1 MEKNSLF
8 VLQTSLL
15 IWVVLRSLHII
26 PSLQVH
32 INEPFYQILIGLL
45 IACISWMDPLI
56 GILCTIV
63 LLVNLKS
70 LNIETLFVCIDEED
84 IHNIVQT
91 IDEKPTTETPVK
103 IVQQVNEEP
112 TPQPIAKKAKP
123 TPQPIAKK
131 AKPTPPPIAKKENEC
146 EDVFLITNE
155 MLEKAQTNTYD
166 AKYRTMFYNGT
177 GEKGVNIQG
186 VHEFI
191 SGYDKVV

>member
-26 PSLQVH
+26 PSLHVH

-84 IHNIVQT
+84 IQNIVQT
-91 IDEKPTTETPVK
+91 IDEKPTTETTVK

-112 TPQPIAKKAKP
+112 TPP
-123 TPQPIAKK
+123 PIAKK
-131 AKPTPPPIAKKENEC
+131 AKPTPPPIANKENEC
-146 EDVFLITNE
+146 EDVFLITND

-166 AKYRTMFYNGT
+166 AKHRTMFYNGT

>member
-70 LNIETLFVCIDEED
+70 LNFETLFVCIDEED
-84 IHNIVQT
+84 IQNIVQT
-91 IDEKPTTETPVK
+91 IDEKPTTETTVK
-103 IVQQVNEEP
+103 IVQQVNEEHKHPPAKKAQPETPP
-112 TPQPIAKKAKP
+112 TAKKAKP
-123 TPQPIAKK
+123 ET
-131 AKPTPPPIAKKENEC
+131 PPIAKKEHEC
-146 EDVFLITNE
+146 EDVFLITND

-166 AKYRTMFYNGT
+166 AKYRTMFFNGT
-177 GEKGVNIQG
+177 GDKGVNIQG
-186 VHEFI
+186 VYEFI